1 MSSHPVDEARVAKL
15 RDRLAKMDEAMAIL
29 QGLREEPMVDEGTP
43 LDKIIDLMQI
53 IHEWTAQAIDNEINY
68 IDEDGGVA

>member
-1 MSSHPVDEARVAKL
+1 MASHPVDEARVAQL

-43 LDKIIDLMQI
+43 LDKIIDLLQI
-53 IHEWTAQAIDNEINY
+53 IHEWTAEAIDNEINY

>member
-1 MSSHPVDEARVAKL
+1 MSSHPVDEARVAQL

-43 LDKIIDLMQI
+43 LDKIIDLLQI
-53 IHEWTAQAIDNEINY
+53 IHEWTAEAIDNEINY
-68 IDEDGGVA
+68 IDEDEGVA